1 LREKEKMMKLIV
13 CDPTDPKAIAAMQE
27 AGIEV
32 DVRDDITPEDLE
44 TVIADYDAMVVRSR
58 TKVREPLIDK
68 ATNLKVIIRGGVG
81 LDNID
86 VAYAESKGIE
96 VRNTPSASSNSVAEL
111 TIGYLLAL
119 ARPIPKAAASM
130 KEGKW
135 EKKPLS
141 KGAEL
146 AGKTL
151 GLIGMGR
158 IGGLTAQKANA
169 LGMEVLFY
177 RRTPTE
183 VDFATQVSL
192 DELFARSDYISL
204 HVPHAPE
211 THYIVG
217 AEAFEKMKDGVRIVN
232 CGRGGTLDE
241 AALYDAVKSGKVAG
255 AALDVYE
262 DEKEER
268 GKRFMELPQVIGSP
282 HIGAGTA
289 EAKARVGEEVA
300 QIAIEVASR

>member
-1 LREKEKMMKLIV
+1 MRLLI
-13 CDPTDPKAIAAMQE
+13 CDPTAPQAIEAMRQ

-32 DVRDDITPEDLE
+32 DVRDDITPQDLE
-44 TVIADYDAMVVRSR
+44 AAIADYDAMVVRSR
-58 TKVREPLIDK
+58 TKVRAPLIDK
-68 ATNLKVIIRGGVG
+68 ATNLKLIIRGGVG

-86 VAYAESKGIE
+86 VDYAQSKGIE
-96 VRNTPSASSNSVAEL
+96 VRNTPAASSNSVAEL
-111 TIGYLLAL
+111 TIAYLFAL
-119 ARPIPKAAASM
+119 VRQVPQAVSSM
-130 KEGKW
+130 KAGKW
-135 EKKPLS
+135 EKKALS
-141 KGAEL
+141 AGTEL

-151 GLIGMGR
+151 GLVGCGR
-158 IGGLTAQKANA
+158 IGSLVVQKAAA

-183 VDFATQVSL
+183 VPGAAQVSL
-192 DELFARSDYISL
+192 DELFARSDFISL
-204 HVPHAPE
+204 HVPHTPE

-217 AEAFEKMKDGVRIVN
+217 AQAFEKMKDGVYIVN

-241 AALYDAVKSGKVAG
+241 VALYDAIAGGKVAG
-255 AALDVYE
+255 AALDVFE

-268 GKRFMELPQVIGSP
+268 GQRLMGLPQVVGSP

>member
-1 LREKEKMMKLIV
+1 MKLIV
-13 CDPTDPKAIAAMQE
+13 CDPSAPQAVAAMRE

-44 TVIADYDAMVVRSR
+44 TVIAGYDAMVVRSR

-68 ATNLKVIIRGGVG
+68 ASNLKLIVRGGVG

-86 VAYAESKGIE
+86 VDYAESKGVE

-111 TIGYLLAL
+111 AVGYLLSL
-119 ARPIPKAAASM
+119 VRRVPQVTASM
-130 KEGKW
+130 KDGKW
-135 EKKPLS
+135 EKKVFS
-141 KGAEL
+141 KGVEL
-146 AGKTL
+146 TGKTL
-151 GLIGMGR
+151 GLIGLGR
-158 IGGLTAQKANA
+158 IGGLTGQKANA

-183 VDFATQVSL
+183 VDYATQVSL
-192 DELFARSDYISL
+192 DELFARSDFVSL
-204 HVPHAPE
+204 HVPHTPE

-217 AEAFEKMKDGVRIVN
+217 ADAFDKMKDGVYIVN

-241 AALYDAVKSGKVAG
+241 AALYDAIDNGKVAG

-262 DEKEER
+262 DEKKER
-268 GKRFMELPQVIGSP
+268 GKRFIDLPQVIGSP
-282 HIGAGTA
+282 HIGAGTM

-300 QIAIEVASR
+300 QIAIEVANR